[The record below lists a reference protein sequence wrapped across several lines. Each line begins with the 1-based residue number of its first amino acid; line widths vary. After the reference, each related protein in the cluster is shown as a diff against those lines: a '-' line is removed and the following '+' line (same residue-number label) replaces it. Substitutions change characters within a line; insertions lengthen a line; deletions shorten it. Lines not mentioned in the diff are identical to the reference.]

1 MNESNDQKDLTLEQ
15 AVQIVVAGINTGKI
29 PFPGT
34 KAFEDDEVQKVYRQR
49 VALSAQ
55 YMGPDVEKVIHG
67 THEEFASLR
76 ARWDAAYLRTLIF
89 ALANKELP
97 ERK

>member
-1 MNESNDQKDLTLEQ
+1 MNESNEQKDLTLEQ
-15 AVQIVVAGINTGKI
+15 AVQIVVAGINAGKI

-34 KAFEDDEVQKVYRQR
+34 KAFEKEEVQKVYRDR
-49 VALSAQ
+49 IALSAQ
-55 YMGPDVEKVIHG
+55 FKGLNQEELVAA
-67 THEEFASLR
+67 TNEEFARLL

-97 ERK
+97 